1 MATEQPSSET
11 RESSPGP
18 APDTPPAAA
27 GRTGGQSA
35 SDARQAPPS
44 ADARLAARRTGGQSA
59 SDARQAPPSA
69 DARLAAWRGDAPLAG
84 RTALV
89 TGAASD
95 IGRAVC
101 AALHAD
107 GARVVA
113 TDLRAEPLATLATEL
128 PGLVAEPLDLLAADA
143 PARLAAHGP
152 DVLAAVAGL
161 PVVARFAEHDPGEWD
176 RLWAINLRAPMA
188 LTRALL
194 PGMVE
199 RRWGRLLYV
208 SSDSA
213 RAGAGG
219 EAVYAATKA
228 GLLGFAKS
236 VAREVARAGVTANVV
251 CPGPIDTATSR
262 AILDGRPRLREGLL
276 RATPVGRLGEPAE
289 VAAALAHLAS
299 PAAAFTTG
307 QVLSVNGGIA
317 MA

>member
-1 MATEQPSSET
+1 MM
-11 RESSPGP
+11 
-18 APDTPPAAA
+18 D
-27 GRTGGQSA
+27 
-35 SDARQAPPS
+35 
-44 ADARLAARRTGGQSA
+44 LH
-59 SDARQAPPSA
+59 
-69 DARLAAWRGDAPLAG
+69 G

-101 AALHAD
+101 RELHDA

-113 TDLRAEPLATLATEL
+113 TDLRAEPLEALAAEL
-128 PGLVAEPLDLLAADA
+128 PGLVPEPLDLLEPGA
-143 PARLAAHGP
+143 PARLARHP
-152 DVLAAVAGL
+152 VDLLAAVAGL
-161 PVVARFAEHDPGEWD
+161 PVVARFAAHDAGEWD
-176 RLWAINLRAPMA
+176 RLWAVNLRAPMA
-188 LTRALL
+188 LTQALIA
-194 PGMVE
+194 GMSE
-199 RRWGRLLYV
+199 RGWGRLVYV

-236 VAREVARAGVTANVV
+236 IARELARDGVTANVV

-262 AILDGRPRLREGLL
+262 AILDERPRLLEGLL
-276 RATPVGRLGEPAE
+276 RATPAGRLGTPEE
-289 VAAALAHLAS
+289 VAAAVGYLAS
-299 PAAAFTTG
+299 PAAGFVTG

>member
-1 MATEQPSSET
+1 MATEKPSSEPN
-11 RESSPGP
+11 EPSSGAPERSAPGVLQG
-18 APDTPPAAA
+18 AA
-27 GRTGGQSA
+27 GASGASA
-35 SDARQAPPS
+35 PQPS
-44 ADARLAARRTGGQSA
+44 RERRE
-59 SDARQAPPSA
+59 P
-69 DARLAAWRGDAPLAG
+69 PLAG

-113 TDLRAEPLATLATEL
+113 TDLRAAPLEALASEL

-143 PARLAAHGP
+143 PARLAAHDA

-161 PVVARFAEHDPGEWD
+161 PVVARFAEHDAGEWD

-188 LTRALL
+188 LTQALL

-199 RRWGRLLYV
+199 RGWGRLLYV

-251 CPGPIDTATSR
+251 CPGPVDTATSR
-262 AILDGRPRLREGLL
+262 AILDGRPRLRDGLL